1 MSGAPS
7 CTKCGNL
14 LAVTSVSGLCPA
26 CAPAE
31 PPTASFPAPA
41 GEPNTITLPVAADP
55 PPAADTPNIAADPTP
70 ASAAAPAPHAAPDAA
85 ATASAPSAPPA
96 RPERGQPAD
105 PPGYEIVH
113 KIGRG
118 GMGDVYLA
126 RETVSRQI
134 VALKFLRDPDA
145 PELLTRFELE
155 FRALRE
161 VVHPNVV
168 RVLGHD
174 FQRGEPYFV
183 MEYLEGGSL
192 AEQLKGGPLDP
203 TCAVDLIRKVA
214 GAVQAMHE
222 KAGILHRD
230 IKPGNILLTNEGEP
244 KLADFG
250 LAKFLDAKTVHTL
263 SGGMLGT
270 LRYMP
275 PEQINGKNGALGYP
289 ADVYGLGATLYH
301 LLTGHPP
308 FVRDGFDE
316 LLFAVLHDAPTD
328 PRTIRSELTRG
339 LSGVVMRCLE
349 KDPRH
354 RYQTVAEFLAALDRW
369 AESETPPPVPPL
381 ERLRRWVRR
390 NRVALSACALLA
402 LGGAA
407 VAAWPRREAKPVEP
421 LVTIRAELRD
431 AGRAELIGATGR
443 PRHARWLAGT
453 ANVLEPTD
461 ARPGFAF
468 EAPQPA
474 LLELLVEPGTN
485 FAVEG
490 EFQLLYH
497 KAIVNAGAGPK
508 EILFSDAAIFGLY
521 CGRVELN
528 GPNNSKAHFVLVAE
542 YTDYLTAETR
552 AAWPHLTGST
562 RFVWVAVTAE
572 ANGNTNSMPRSASK
586 QHKLP
591 LVDALPAPVRRLRV
605 EVTAEGATAFW
616 APSPK
621 GALVCVGNRSST
633 EIANDLAELLKTKP
647 GFQPVGTLVWN
658 PSASCG
664 VFCRGAAISVSK
676 VTVSAIR

>member
-1 MSGAPS
+1 VSGAPS

-14 LAVTSVSGLCPA
+14 LAVASVSGLCPA

-41 GEPNTITLPVAADP
+41 GEPNTITLPGAAVP
-55 PPAADTPNIAADPTP
+55 PPAADTPNAAADPTP
-70 ASAAAPAPHAAPDAA
+70 ASAAHPNPHAATHTAPDAA
-85 ATASAPSAPPA
+85 ETASAPPAPPA
-96 RPERGQPAD
+96 RPERGQPSD
-105 PPGYEIVH
+105 PPGYEIVD

-118 GMGDVYLA
+118 GMGDVYIA
-126 RETVSRQI
+126 RETVSKQI

-174 FQRGEPYFV
+174 FKRGEPYFV

-203 TCAVDLIRKVA
+203 TRAVDLIRKVA

-230 IKPGNILLTNEGEP
+230 IKPGNILLTNEDEP

-308 FVRDGFDE
+308 FVRDEFDE
-316 LLFAVLHDAPTD
+316 LLFAVLHDAPAD
-328 PRTIRSELTRG
+328 PHSIRSELTRG

-354 RYQTVAEFLAALDRW
+354 RYQTVAEFLAALARW
-369 AESETPPPVPPL
+369 AESKTPPPVPPL
-381 ERLRRWVRR
+381 ERLRRWVQR

-407 VAAWPRREAKPVEP
+407 VAAWPDDPERAILAGLRADRAQTLIGENGPTVPVTWFARRPEREVPKGDAPFGALCPDQSLAVFLSDPGIESYRLSGEFVQDVKLGDVTPGARAPAKTGLLLGHAPVTFGDGRTVHFATTLAFNDYDTPAVPKQDCRLEFEDWIGIDFPLEQLRRRKYGGPTIKLNRPAANDRARRAFTAEVRPTGITAAMNGKTVAFTRENIQKHWDAAAADLARTEPALPPFAAPQWSPRSGIGVALFRTWSSVYDLRIEP
-421 LVTIRAELRD
+421 L
-431 AGRAELIGATGR
+431 
-443 PRHARWLAGT
+443 
-453 ANVLEPTD
+453 
-461 ARPGFAF
+461 
-468 EAPQPA
+468 
-474 LLELLVEPGTN
+474 
-485 FAVEG
+485 
-490 EFQLLYH
+490 
-497 KAIVNAGAGPK
+497 
-508 EILFSDAAIFGLY
+508 S
-521 CGRVELN
+521 
-528 GPNNSKAHFVLVAE
+528 
-542 YTDYLTAETR
+542 
-552 AAWPHLTGST
+552 
-562 RFVWVAVTAE
+562 
-572 ANGNTNSMPRSASK
+572 
-586 QHKLP
+586 
-591 LVDALPAPVRRLRV
+591 
-605 EVTAEGATAFW
+605 
-616 APSPK
+616 
-621 GALVCVGNRSST
+621 
-633 EIANDLAELLKTKP
+633 
-647 GFQPVGTLVWN
+647 
-658 PSASCG
+658 
-664 VFCRGAAISVSK
+664 
-676 VTVSAIR
+676 